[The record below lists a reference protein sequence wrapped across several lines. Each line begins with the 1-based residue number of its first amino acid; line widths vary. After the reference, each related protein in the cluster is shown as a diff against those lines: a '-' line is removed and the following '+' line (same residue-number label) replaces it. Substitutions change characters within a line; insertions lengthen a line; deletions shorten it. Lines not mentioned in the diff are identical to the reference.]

1 MAMNP
6 DVLVVDEPSIDLEPR
21 FIDLVFEILHDLPH
35 KEGKTIIMVEQN
47 AKKGLKFAD
56 IGFVLLSE
64 QIVSVG
70 MGDDSLQSSK
80 MGELFLGS

>member
-1 MAMNP
+1 MNP

-21 FIDLVFEILHDLPH
+21 FIDLVFEILHDLQH

-47 AKKGLKFAD
+47 AKKGLEFAD

-80 MGELFLGS
+80 MGELFLGG

>member
-1 MAMNP
+1 
-6 DVLVVDEPSIDLEPR
+6 
-21 FIDLVFEILHDLPH
+21 
-35 KEGKTIIMVEQN
+35 MVEQN
-47 AKKGLKFAD
+47 AKKGLEFAD